1 MGRGSPGWRGPRPAG
16 ESLAVTMAMQSD
28 EASWTGMSASAE
40 ELRLVAALRAGDEA
54 AFATLI
60 DRYHASLL
68 RLAMLYVPSRAVAE
82 EVAQETWL
90 GVLQGIGRFEGRSS
104 LKTWIFRILTNRAR
118 TRGQR
123 EGRSVPFSDLAVAE
137 AGSSEL
143 SVDADQFWP
152 ADHPAWANLWVSYPR
167 NWNELPEDR
176 LLSRETLD
184 RVQAAIA
191 ALPPSQRE
199 VIRLRDVEGWSSA
212 EVCNVLEITETNQR
226 VLLHRA
232 RAKVRSDV
240 EQYLNV
246 E

>member
-1 MGRGSPGWRGPRPAG
+1 MTAIVQT
-16 ESLAVTMAMQSD
+16 A
-28 EASWTGMSASAE
+28 ASADDQ
-40 ELRLVAALRAGDEA
+40 RLVESLRAGDES
-54 AFATLI
+54 AFEMLI
-60 DRYHASLL
+60 DRYHNPLL
-68 RLAMLYVPSRAVAE
+68 RLAMFYVPSRAVAE
-82 EVAQETWL
+82 DVVQETWL
-90 GVLQGIGRFEGRSS
+90 GVLQGLARFEGRSS

-123 EGRSVPFSDLAVAE
+123 EGRSVVFSDLAVAE